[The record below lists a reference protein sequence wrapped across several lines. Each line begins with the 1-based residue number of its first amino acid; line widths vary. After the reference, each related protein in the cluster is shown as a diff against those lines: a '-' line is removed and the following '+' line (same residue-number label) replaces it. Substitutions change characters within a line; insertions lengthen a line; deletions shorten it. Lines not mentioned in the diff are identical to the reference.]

1 MRSAAKK
8 EKEKSCYKLERK
20 CSFVA
25 VSSSTLVPYFSE
37 IEIFVQELS
46 WRETSGLGS
55 GSLWVTL

>member
-25 VSSSTLVPYFSE
+25 VSSSTLVPYFSLRYR
-37 IEIFVQELS
+37 FS
-46 WRETSGLGS
+46 SRNFHGGKPAA
-55 GSLWVTL
+55 